1 MKLLII
7 LLFLVPYLGLF
18 LTSCI
23 IPVSNHRI
31 PNFYLLNSVGTD
43 RNKTD
48 SFDEISFYVNE
59 VRLAQ
64 YLQDNRMVDRPNDE
78 VIEFREN
85 ERWGEPLE
93 VGISR
98 VVGQNLSAI
107 IGTLNYGVFPHRK
120 KFDLNHEI
128 ELTVDRFEKVSNH
141 TIQVQA
147 FWEIKHKDGRFQR
160 NVFER
165 NFKIKGLGN
174 RDEIRALSEA
184 LFAISKEMGEA
195 IIQFD

>member
-1 MKLLII
+1 MKPII
-7 LLFLVPYLGLF
+7 TVLFVFTCLGLF

-23 IPVSNHRI
+23 IPDSNHRV
-31 PNFYLLNSVGTD
+31 PNFYLLNSSGNE
-43 RNKTD
+43 RNKTKTLP
-48 SFDEISFYVNE
+48 EISFYVNE

-64 YLQDNRMVDRPNDE
+64 YLQDNRMVNRPNDE

-98 VVGQNLSAI
+98 VVGQNLSTI
-107 IGTLNYGVFPHRK
+107 LGTLNYGFFPHRK
-120 KFDLNHEI
+120 KFDLNHQI
-128 ELTVDRFEKVSNH
+128 ELTVDRFEKISNNR
-141 TIQVQA
+141 IQVKA
-147 FWEIKHKDGRFQR
+147 FWEIKHQNGRLER

-165 NFKIKGLGN
+165 NFKINGVGN

-184 LFAISKEMGEA
+184 LFVISKEMGEV

>member
-1 MKLLII
+1 MKLSTI
-7 LLFLVPYLGLF
+7 LLFLLTCSGLF
-18 LTSCI
+18 LISCI
-23 IPVSNHRI
+23 IPDSNHRI
-31 PNFYLLNSVGTD
+31 PNFYLLNSAGKD
-43 RNKTD
+43 ANKTEALP
-48 SFDEISFYVNE
+48 EISFYVNE
-59 VRLAQ
+59 GRLAQ
-64 YLQDNRMVDRPNDE
+64 YLQDNRMVERPNDE

-98 VVGQNLSAI
+98 VVGQNLSRI
-107 IGTLNYGVFPHRK
+107 VGTLNYGVFPHRK

-128 ELTVDRFEKVSNH
+128 ELTVDRFEKISNQS
-141 TIQVQA
+141 IQVKA
-147 FWEIKHKDGRFQR
+147 FWEIKHKDGRSKR

-165 NFKIKGLGN
+165 NFKINGLGN
-174 RDEIRALSEA
+174 RDEVRALGEA

>member
-1 MKLLII
+1 MKLSTI
-7 LLFLVPYLGLF
+7 LLFLFTCLGLF

-23 IPVSNHRI
+23 IPDSNHRV
-31 PNFYLLNSVGTD
+31 PNFYLLNSAGND
-43 RNKTD
+43 RNKTEA
-48 SFDEISFYVNE
+48 FPEISFYVNE

-64 YLQDNRMVDRPNDE
+64 YLQDNRMVERPNDE

-98 VVGQNLSAI
+98 VVGQNLSTI
-107 IGTLNYGVFPHRK
+107 VGTLNYGVFPHRK

-128 ELTVDRFEKVSNH
+128 ELTVDRFEKISNH
-141 TIQVQA
+141 SIQVKA
-147 FWEIKHKDGRFQR
+147 FWEIKHKDGRLDR

-165 NFKIKGLGN
+165 NFKINGLGN
-174 RDEIRALSEA
+174 RDEVRALSEA
-184 LFAISKEMGEA
+184 LFAISKDMGEA

>member
-1 MKLLII
+1 MKPII
-7 LLFLVPYLGLF
+7 TVLFVFTCLGLF

-23 IPVSNHRI
+23 IPDSNHRV
-31 PNFYLLNSVGTD
+31 PNFYLLNSSGNE
-43 RNKTD
+43 RNKTKILP
-48 SFDEISFYVNE
+48 EISFYVNE

-64 YLQDNRMVDRPNDE
+64 YLQDNRMVNRPNDE

-98 VVGQNLSAI
+98 VVGQNLSTI
-107 IGTLNYGVFPHRK
+107 LGTLNYGFFPHRK
-120 KFDLNHEI
+120 KFDLNHQI
-128 ELTVDRFEKVSNH
+128 ELTVDRFEKISNNR
-141 TIQVQA
+141 IQVKA
-147 FWEIKHKDGRFQR
+147 FWEIKHQNGRLER

-165 NFKIKGLGN
+165 NFKINGVGN

-184 LFAISKEMGEA
+184 LFVISKEMGEV

>member
-1 MKLLII
+1 MKLSTI
-7 LLFLVPYLGLF
+7 LLFLFTFFVLF

-23 IPVSNHRI
+23 IPDSNHRV
-31 PNFYLLNSVGTD
+31 PNFYLLNSAGND
-43 RNKTD
+43 RNKTEA
-48 SFDEISFYVNE
+48 FPEISFYVNE

-98 VVGQNLSAI
+98 VVGQNLSTI
-107 IGTLNYGVFPHRK
+107 VGTLNYGVFPHRK
-120 KFDLNHEI
+120 KFGLNLEI
-128 ELTVDRFEKVSNH
+128 ELTVDRFEKISDQLV
-141 TIQVQA
+141 QVKA
-147 FWEIKHKDGRFQR
+147 FWEIKLKDGRSER
-160 NVFER
+160 NIFER
-165 NFKIKGLGN
+165 NFKINGPEN
-174 RDEIRALSEA
+174 RDEVRALSEA
-184 LFAISKEMGEA
+184 LFAISKKMGEA

>member
-1 MKLLII
+1 MKPII
-7 LLFLVPYLGLF
+7 TLVFVFTCLGLS

-23 IPVSNHRI
+23 IPDSNYRV
-31 PNFYLLNSVGTD
+31 PNFYLLNSSGNE
-43 RNKTD
+43 RNKTKTLP
-48 SFDEISFYVNE
+48 EISFYVNE

-64 YLQDNRMVDRPNDE
+64 YLQDNRMVNRPNDE

-98 VVGQNLSAI
+98 VVGQNLSTI
-107 IGTLNYGVFPHRK
+107 LGTLNYGFFPHRK
-120 KFDLNHEI
+120 KFDLNHQI
-128 ELTVDRFEKVSNH
+128 ELTVDRFEKISNNR
-141 TIQVQA
+141 IQVKA
-147 FWEIKHKDGRFQR
+147 FWEIKHQNGRLER

-165 NFKIKGLGN
+165 NFKINGVGN

-184 LFAISKEMGEA
+184 LFVISKEMGEV

>member
-1 MKLLII
+1 M
-7 LLFLVPYLGLF
+7 FTYLGLF

-23 IPVSNHRI
+23 IPDSNHRV
-31 PNFYLLNSVGTD
+31 PNFYLLNSSGNE
-43 RNKTD
+43 RNKTKTLP
-48 SFDEISFYVNE
+48 EISFYVNE

-64 YLQDNRMVDRPNDE
+64 YLQDNRMVNRPNDE

-98 VVGQNLSAI
+98 VVGQNLSTI
-107 IGTLNYGVFPHRK
+107 LGTLNYGFFPHRK
-120 KFDLNHEI
+120 KFDLNHQI
-128 ELTVDRFEKVSNH
+128 ELTVDRFEKISNNR
-141 TIQVQA
+141 IQVKA
-147 FWEIKHKDGRFQR
+147 FWEIKHQNGRLER

-165 NFKIKGLGN
+165 NFKINGVGN

-184 LFAISKEMGEA
+184 LFVISKEMGEV

>member
-1 MKLLII
+1 MKLSTI
-7 LLFLVPYLGLF
+7 LLFLFTFFVLF

-23 IPVSNHRI
+23 IPDSNHRV
-31 PNFYLLNSVGTD
+31 PNFYLLNSAGND
-43 RNKTD
+43 RNKTEA
-48 SFDEISFYVNE
+48 FPEISFYVNE

-98 VVGQNLSAI
+98 VVGQTLSTI
-107 IGTLNYGVFPHRK
+107 VGTLNYGVFPHRK
-120 KFDLNHEI
+120 KFGLNLEI
-128 ELTVDRFEKVSNH
+128 ELTVDRFEKISDQLV
-141 TIQVQA
+141 QVKA
-147 FWEIKHKDGRFQR
+147 FWEIKLKDGRSER
-160 NVFER
+160 NIFER
-165 NFKIKGLGN
+165 NFKINGPGN
-174 RDEIRALSEA
+174 RDEVRALSEA
-184 LFAISKEMGEA
+184 LLAISKEMGEA

>member
-1 MKLLII
+1 MKPVTTV
-7 LLFLVPYLGLF
+7 LFVFTCLGLF

-23 IPVSNHRI
+23 IPDSNHRV
-31 PNFYLLNSVGTD
+31 PNFYLLNSSGNE
-43 RNKTD
+43 RNKTKTLP
-48 SFDEISFYVNE
+48 EISFYVNE

-64 YLQDNRMVDRPNDE
+64 YLQDNRMVNRPNDE

-98 VVGQNLSAI
+98 VVGQNLSTI
-107 IGTLNYGVFPHRK
+107 LGTLNYGFFPHRK
-120 KFDLNHEI
+120 KFDLNHQI
-128 ELTVDRFEKVSNH
+128 ELTVDRFEKISNNR
-141 TIQVQA
+141 IQVKA
-147 FWEIKHKDGRFQR
+147 FWEIKHQNGRLER

-165 NFKIKGLGN
+165 NFKINGVGN

-184 LFAISKEMGEA
+184 LFVISKEMGEV

>member
-1 MKLLII
+1 MKPII
-7 LLFLVPYLGLF
+7 TVLFVFTCLGLF

-23 IPVSNHRI
+23 IPDSNHRV
-31 PNFYLLNSVGTD
+31 PNFYLLNSSGNE
-43 RNKTD
+43 RNKTKTLP
-48 SFDEISFYVNE
+48 EISFYVNE

-98 VVGQNLSAI
+98 VVGQNLSTI
-107 IGTLNYGVFPHRK
+107 VGTLNYGVFPHRK

-128 ELTVDRFEKVSNH
+128 ELTVDRFEKISNNR
-141 TIQVQA
+141 IQVKA
-147 FWEIKHKDGRFQR
+147 FWEIKHQNGRLER

-165 NFKIKGLGN
+165 NFKINGLGN
-174 RDEIRALSEA
+174 RDEVRALGEA

-195 IIQFD
+195 IIHFD